1 MVAAET
7 ETYEDTVDSTT
18 RHLLTLRD
26 ISGTGPATVALS
38 SGEAPKDPLRG
49 SQASSKGLPRG
60 RSGGAFEGCQGPA
73 WRIPGELEGTSPG
86 SPRTLPERPGGH
98 PARPETDPRRSRPS
112 DRGALLGR
120 GLRRTRSEDPRR
132 TRRDFPGVA
141 RAPSSKPPAGLGPP
155 PKRPPAEPAQRP
167 WGASGATPRA
177 HFSKSLVGPEHP
189 FGGPV
194 KHRLLVPQ
202 PPNSLRR
209 RFRGLPRTRSEDPR
223 RARRDFPEV
232 AEHPSRATRRATRR
246 PPGQTRNRPSAEPVE
261 RPWPASRARPEN
273 EPRRSRPR
281 AFGAGHHEGTLLE
294 IPGGTGAPLWRPCKT
309 PAFGHSI
316 CNQPYWAVR
325 LRRDSRLTSFEPD
338 ELLFEATIRQ
348 RVRERRANHYGCT
361 TNRESRVATDPAL
374 PKSYPEGVGYI
385 MPPMPPIPPSMPPP
399 PIEAGSGLSATMA
412 SVVSSSAAIEA
423 AF

>member
-155 PKRPPAEPAQRP
+155 PKTTPGGAGPATVGRFWGHPESPLLEKPGGTGAPLWRPCKTPAFGSPASELAPEALSRAAKDPLGGSQ
-167 WGASGATPRA
+167 AS
-177 HFSKSLVGPEHP
+177 SK
-189 FGGPV
+189 
-194 KHRLLVPQ
+194 
-202 PPNSLRR
+202 
-209 RFRGLPRTRSEDPR
+209 GLPRGR
-223 RARRDFPEV
+223 
-232 AEHPSRATRRATRR
+232 PSTLFEASGGPRATPETT
-246 PPGQTRNRPSAEPVE
+246 PG
-261 RPWPASRARPEN
+261 
-273 EPRRSRPR
+273 
-281 AFGAGHHEGTLLE
+281 GAGPATVGRFWGHPESPLLE